1 MRVRLTIAHL
11 FILFFLVSGCVAT
24 NQQRPV
30 AMPPP
35 PQAPEPV
42 YEKGMVTAGAKLR
55 ESPSKQAKVL
65 TTVAAGTEVKIIQ
78 TLDNWYRIKTY
89 DSREGYI
96 YHKLVRISSSG
107 TIAELTPVN
116 SPPGRIDPPITYFV
130 IRNAQLR
137 SGPADHYQPAVAT
150 VKAGSQF
157 IADSYSGSWYHGTVQ
172 KNSGWLSAS
181 LLDKKLHSNSPRVPA
196 QQGDN
201 TGVYP
206 QQQAAVPAPVEQP
219 PPEQKSPEQS
229 VPVAAQPSQNQ
240 APVPAGKAR
249 VSALSPAKLRSHP
262 SQFGKVLEEVPSG
275 SEVAVL
281 ESQGS
286 WYKIKTAHNTGF
298 VPSDNLTL
306 GGK

>member
-1 MRVRLTIAHL
+1 MHVRLTIINL

-35 PQAPEPV
+35 SQAPEPA

-55 ESPSKQAKVL
+55 ESPSKQARVL
-65 TTVAAGTEVKIIQ
+65 STVAAGTEVKIIQ
-78 TLDNWYRIKTY
+78 TLENWYKISTY
-89 DSREGYI
+89 DGGEGYI
-96 YHKLVRISSSG
+96 YHKLVKISSSG
-107 TIAELTPVN
+107 STAGLAPVN

-137 SGPADHYQPAVAT
+137 SGPATHYEPPVAAI
-150 VKAGSQF
+150 KAGSKF
-157 IADSYSGSWYHGTVQ
+157 IADGYSGSWYHGTVQ
-172 KNSGWLSAS
+172 NNSGWLSAS

-196 QQGDN
+196 QQRDN

-206 QQQAAVPAPVEQP
+206 QQQGAATAPVEQIQS
-219 PPEQKSPEQS
+219 EQKSTEQP

-240 APVPAGKAR
+240 KPVPAGKAR
-249 VSALSPAKLRSHP
+249 ISALSPAKLRSHP
-262 SQFGKVLEEVPSG
+262 SQFGKVLEEVPAG
-275 SEVAVL
+275 SDVAVL

-286 WYKIKTAHNTGF
+286 WYKIKTAHNIGF
-298 VPSDNLTL
+298 VTSDNLSL